1 MYTPIQL
8 SRSEY
13 LAVNDCC
20 YHIRRWGRPGAPR
33 LFLLH
38 GWMDHSATFQF
49 MVDALQQEWDI
60 VAPDWRGFGRSGWT
74 AGSYYAPDYL
84 ADLDVLLDHY
94 AGHQPVRLVGHS
106 MGGMVA
112 CLYAGIRPERVDRLV
127 TVDGFGLAATDPAD
141 APARYAKWL
150 AQRKSPPEYGK
161 TGTLEDMAA
170 KLCKRQPNLTMD
182 RARWLMAELTEVDAD
197 GVLHYR
203 ADAKH
208 KMVNPVLYRL
218 EEAEACWRN
227 ITCPV
232 HWVIGGESNGTSM
245 AAGVFATLDQRRAC
259 FARLTETTIDH
270 AGHMVQ
276 QDQPEALARA
286 VEAFLADSR

>member
-1 MYTPIQL
+1 MYAPIQP
-8 SRSEY
+8 SRSEF
-13 LAVNDCC
+13 LTVNDCR
-20 YHIRRWGRPGAPR
+20 YHVRRWGRPGAPR

-38 GWMDHSATFQF
+38 GWMDHSSTFQF
-49 MVDALQQEWDI
+49 MVDAFTQEWDI
-60 VAPDWRGFGRSGWT
+60 VAPDWRGFGRSGWS

-150 AQRKSPPEYGK
+150 AQRKSPPEYGR
-161 TGTLEDMAA
+161 TGMLVEMAA
-170 KLCKRQPNLTMD
+170 KLCKRQPHLTPA
-182 RARWLMAELTEVDAD
+182 RALWLAAELTDTEAD
-197 GVLHYR
+197 GTLRYR
-203 ADAKH
+203 ADVKH

-218 EEAEACWRN
+218 EEAKACWRN

-232 HWVIGGESNGTSM
+232 HWVIGGDSNGTSM
-245 AAGVFATLDQRRAC
+245 AAGVFATLDERRAC
-259 FARLTETTIDH
+259 FSMLTETTIAR

-276 QDQPEALARA
+276 QDQPEALARTL
-286 VEAFLADSR
+286 EAFLADSR